1 MDPNERP
8 PDQPSP
14 RTPDPETGEGEQ
26 KSKQRLVAAL
36 ILTEAAEHLDTEPT
50 GILTE
55 TAWYETFNRA
65 AGKITDGIPI
75 ADADLAI
82 DIAWNAIEPT
92 PLGATRAAWQARVR
106 QTAED
111 I

>member
-1 MDPNERP
+1 VDRNERP
-8 PDQPSP
+8 PEQPSP
-14 RTPDPETGEGEQ
+14 APAEP
-26 KSKQRLVAAL
+26 KSRQRLVAAL

-65 AGKITDGIPI
+65 AAKITDGIPI
-75 ADADLAI
+75 AVADLAI

-92 PLGATRAAWQARVR
+92 PLGATRAAWQAKVR

>member
-1 MDPNERP
+1 MTNRI
-8 PDQPSP
+8 DQPPEGPTP
-14 RTPDPETGEGEQ
+14 RANGEQ
-26 KSKQRLVAAL
+26 PKRLLTAAL
-36 ILTEAAEHLDTEPT
+36 ILTEAAEQLDSEPT
-50 GILTE
+50 GILTA
-55 TAWYETFNRA
+55 TGWYETFNRA
-65 AGKITDGIPI
+65 AAKITDGLAI

-106 QTAED
+106 QIVEG